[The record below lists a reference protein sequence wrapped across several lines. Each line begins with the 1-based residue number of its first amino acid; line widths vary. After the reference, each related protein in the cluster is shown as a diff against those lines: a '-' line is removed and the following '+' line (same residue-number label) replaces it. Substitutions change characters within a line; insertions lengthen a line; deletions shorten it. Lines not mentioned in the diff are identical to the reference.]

1 MTIPMRASLTA
12 IGRQLQDDYLPPSSM
27 PLPRELE
34 ELVAQLVALDTRKQ
48 RWTER
53 SAKVLQFP
61 IACPAPRD

>member
-12 IGRQLQDDYLPPSSM
+12 IGRQLQDDYLLPSSM